1 MNEPV
6 YDVKYSASNNQYVF
20 ESVGKNGTIIK
31 VVQLVEMH
39 DNVYNLGFGD
49 FNPITGQV
57 NDDVKSENGDM
68 VKVLATVLNI
78 ANQFLTENNPMTYVH
93 FKGSDLLRNRLYQ
106 IAINQ
111 YYDEFSDVFEIYG
124 LNGRIPEPF
133 KKNTFYEAFLIRK
146 LF

>member
-6 YDVKYSASNNQYVF
+6 YDVKYSAAENQYVF
-20 ESVGKNGTIIK
+20 ESIGKNGTIIK
-31 VVQLVEMH
+31 VVQLVEMQ

-57 NDDVKSENGDM
+57 NDDVKSDNGDM
-68 VKVLATVLNI
+68 VKVLSTVLNI
-78 ANQFLTENNPMTYVH
+78 ANQFLAENNPMTYVH
-93 FKGSDLLRNRLYQ
+93 FKGSDIIRNRLYQ

-124 LNGRIPEPF
+124 LNDRIPELF
-133 KKNTFYEAFLIRK
+133 KKNKFYEAFLIRK

>member
-1 MNEPV
+1 MNEPL
-6 YDVKYSASNNQYVF
+6 YDVKYSASENQYVF

-31 VVQLVEMH
+31 VVQLVEMQ

-57 NDDVKSENGDM
+57 KDDIKSENGDM
-68 VKVLATVLNI
+68 VKVLSTVLNI
-78 ANQFLTENNPMTYVH
+78 ANQFLAENKPMTYVH

-111 YYDEFSDVFEIYG
+111 YCDEFMDIFEIYG
-124 LNGRIPEPF
+124 LNNREPEPF
-133 KKNTFYEAFLIRK
+133 QKNKFTRHF
-146 LF
+146 

>member
-6 YDVKYSASNNQYVF
+6 YDVKYSASENQYVF
-20 ESVGKNGTIIK
+20 ESIGKNGTIIK
-31 VVQLVEMH
+31 VVELVEMQ

-49 FNPITGQV
+49 FNPITGQI

-111 YYDEFSDVFEIYG
+111 YHDEFSDVFEIYG
-124 LNGRIPEPF
+124 LNDRIPESF
-133 KKNTFYEAFLIRK
+133 KKTSFMK